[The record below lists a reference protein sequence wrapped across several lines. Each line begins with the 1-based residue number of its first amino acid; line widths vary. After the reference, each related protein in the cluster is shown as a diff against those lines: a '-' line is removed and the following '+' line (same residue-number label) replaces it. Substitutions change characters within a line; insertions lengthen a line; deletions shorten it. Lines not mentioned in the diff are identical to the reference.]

1 MNERFERVKEFLWMA
16 SEWLRQRTAPLRDLL
31 AELRERFSDFLYH
44 LGIGRHSY
52 SRSLSWRLLGQ
63 YFLSL
68 LASAAGIAFFAL
80 CCILFFGAFNW
91 WRNSTLLRNLLYA
104 CRDYFLLLYILAV
117 GIAWILCTIHLL
129 RRPLGYLD
137 ELVAAAERLTQ
148 DSGRMIF
155 LPAPLR
161 EAQDHLNLLR
171 ERSLR
176 AAAVAKE
183 AEQRKNDLVVY
194 LAHDLK
200 TPLTSVIGYL
210 TLLRDEEEI
219 SPRLREK
226 YTGIALDKALRL
238 EDLVN
243 EFFDITRFNLT
254 TLTLEPERTNLSRM
268 LEQMVSEFSPVLQE
282 KELSWETAISQDV
295 EISCDRDKLQRVLDN
310 LIRNAV
316 SYSAPG
322 TAILVAMEPEGNEVV
337 LRLQNHGRTIPPE
350 KLCHIFEQ
358 FYRVDSSRASATGG
372 AGLGLAIAKEIV
384 ELHGGSITA
393 ESEQESILFTVRLP
407 KGL

>member
-1 MNERFERVKEFLWMA
+1 MA

-183 AEQRKNDLVVY
+183 AEQRKNDLIVY

-322 TAILVAMEPEGNEVV
+322 TAISVAMEPEGNEVV